1 MDEKEFLETILG
13 FSKPWY
19 IVSMI
24 QTDDEVEIKLD
35 YPKGTKFVCP
45 VCGAECSTFDSK
57 WKTYRHLDLWQYK
70 THLKVRVPRIKCC
83 QGKKTVDVPWLRNGS
98 KFTQMMEAHIL
109 EMARNGAISRQA
121 KLLRITDTRM
131 WRVVIHHVEKCREQ
145 ADYSKTTSLGIDET
159 SKKGHNYITNF
170 VDLQKRKIMF
180 IADGKNSATITAF
193 SKDLKKH
200 QGEKL
205 NIINT
210 TCDMSLAFESGIKR
224 EFSNSKIII
233 DKFHV
238 MKYFNDALN
247 KTLRADIKA
256 GADLKHTRYLWL
268 KNRQNLTEKQEK
280 KFKSLNKQNGKTAK
294 AYQMKLKM
302 QEIYALTDKSEAESE
317 FKLLIRWLRR
327 PRNEHMKKLAETL
340 QNHFGNIMNYFDNRL
355 TNAIL
360 EGLNNIIQAI
370 KHTARGFK
378 NCEYLK
384 AISYL
389 HCGAFEVSVR

>member
-1 MDEKEFLETILG
+1 MDEREFLETILG

-45 VCGAECSTFDSK
+45 SCGAECSTFDSK

-83 QGKKTVDVPWLRNGS
+83 QGKKTVDVPWLRAGS
-98 KFTQMMEAHIL
+98 KFTQMMETHIL

-131 WRVVIHHVEKCREQ
+131 WRVVMHHVEKCRQE
-145 ADYSKTTSLGIDET
+145 ANYSGVTGLGIDET

-170 VDLQKRKIMF
+170 VDLEKRKIMY
-180 IADGKNSATITAF
+180 IANGKDSSTITEFAE
-193 SKDLKKH
+193 DLQAHGGKR
-200 QGEKL
+200 EKIV
-205 NIINT
+205 NA

-224 EFSNSKIII
+224 EFANSKIII

-256 GADLKHTRYLWL
+256 GADLKNTRYLWL
-268 KNRQNLTEKQEK
+268 KNRENLTEKQEK
-280 KFKSLNKQNGKTAK
+280 KFRSLNKQNGKTAK

-302 QEIYALTDKSEAESE
+302 QEIYAMTDKTAATAEL
-317 FKLLIRWLRR
+317 KLLIRWQRR
-327 PRNEHMKKLAETL
+327 SRNEYMKKLANTL
-340 QNHFGNIMNYFDNRL
+340 QKHFDNIMNYFDNRL

-360 EGLNNIIQAI
+360 EGLNNIIQSI
-370 KHTARGFK
+370 KHAARGFK

-389 HCGAFEVSVR
+389 HCGAFEVKVT